1 VISCE
6 PPPGWAETTLGE
18 LFDFRGGGTPDKT
31 QSSYWN
37 GDIPW
42 ASVKDIKGP
51 QLLRTID
58 SISEDGLKNSAASVA
73 EVDDVILVTRISPGE
88 TAVSKIRCA
97 INQDL
102 KIVRPP
108 AGMAA
113 SFIRHLFRR
122 LQPKIISLSSG
133 TTVLGIRLNELG
145 SINLPLPPL
154 AEQKRIVAKIEEL
167 FSELEAGEESLRLA
181 RRQLATYRQSLL
193 KQAFEGKLTA
203 QWREKTK
210 TPNGWNTVTLGTVIE
225 EPAYGTSKKCSY
237 ESSGS
242 GVLRI
247 PNVVNGNID
256 ANDLKFAEFTEG
268 ERESYQLKSGD
279 LLMIRSNGS
288 VSIVGRCARV
298 EQKHTQY
305 LYAGYLIRLRART
318 ELVDS
323 QFLLKQLASP
333 RLRSQIESSAKSTSG
348 VNNINSKEIQRLVIA
363 LPNFPEQQ
371 EIVRLLDE
379 QFEVI
384 ERNER
389 EIDAALQRSE
399 ALRQSILHRAFTG
412 KLVPQNPADEPAT
425 ELLARLRAGKAKATT
440 EASGKKPRNR
450 RLASLP
456 KR

>member
-1 VISCE
+1 MISCE
-6 PPPGWAETTLGE
+6 LPPGWAETTLGE

-31 QSSYWN
+31 QPSYWN

-108 AGMAA
+108 AGMVA
-113 SFIRHLFRR
+113 SFIRLLFRR

-193 KQAFEGKLTA
+193 KQAFEGKLTT
-203 QWREKTK
+203 QWRTLKVSEIGRIETGT
-210 TPNGWNTVTLGTVIE
+210 TPPTAN
-225 EPAYGTSKKCSY
+225 PANYG
-237 ESSGS
+237 
-242 GVLRI
+242 
-247 PNVVNGNID
+247 
-256 ANDLKFAEFTEG
+256 
-268 ERESYQLKSGD
+268 GD
-279 LLMIRSNGS
+279 LPFFKPTDLEQGRYVKTAREHLSQSGQKHARVLSAGS
-288 VSIVGRCARV
+288 VLVTCIGATIGKTGLAHLACATN
-298 EQKHTQY
+298 QQ
-305 LYAGYLIRLRART
+305 
-318 ELVDS
+318 
-323 QFLLKQLASP
+323 
-333 RLRSQIESSAKSTSG
+333 
-348 VNNINSKEIQRLVIA
+348 INSISPNEDILPEFAYYQAIGPRFQEEIKTNASSTTLPILNKSKFCA
-363 LPNFPEQQ
+363 LPFVVCPLPEQR

-389 EIDAALQRSE
+389 EIDTALQRSE
-399 ALRQSILHRAFTG
+399 VLRQSILHRAFTG
-412 KLVPQNPADEPAT
+412 KLVPQDPADEPAT
-425 ELLARLRAGKAKATT
+425 KLLARLRAEKQ
-440 EASGKKPRNR
+440 SVPSRKPR
-450 RLASLP
+450 SSKTKP
-456 KR
+456 